1 MQKIYRGNKI
11 ISCEIR
17 IPLKEGLYRG
27 FKHKNQIDK
36 IIVDKSE
43 LKYRGA
49 KYNSVK

>member
-11 ISCEIR
+11 ISSEIR
-17 IPLKEGLYRG
+17 VPLKEGIYRG
-27 FKHKNQIDK
+27 FKHENKIDK

-49 KYNSVK
+49 KYNTVA